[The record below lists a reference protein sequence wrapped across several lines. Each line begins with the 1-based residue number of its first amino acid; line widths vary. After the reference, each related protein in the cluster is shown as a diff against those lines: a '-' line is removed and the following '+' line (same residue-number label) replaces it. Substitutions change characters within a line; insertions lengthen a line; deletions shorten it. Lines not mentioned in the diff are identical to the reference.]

1 MKSSIDENTN
11 MLFNF
16 DSDKDSINF
25 KMNVSDSNNKIE
37 VKFDINAEEIS
48 KVDKKDVSSVIK
60 MEDIGE
66 DEQLALMGAL
76 QQNKAY
82 VELMTD
88 IMNLQLLFGAM

>member
-1 MKSSIDENTN
+1 
-11 MLFNF
+11 
-16 DSDKDSINF
+16 
-25 KMNVSDSNNKIE
+25 
-37 VKFDINAEEIS
+37 
-48 KVDKKDVSSVIK
+48 

-66 DEQLALMGAL
+66 NEQLALMDAL